1 MKIQDHLS
9 HYEKSKLNQLRKKKK
24 RRRNKRIAKKDPLKE
39 KLSLSDLK
47 QLMGMNRDRYERRGG
62 SIRRK

>member
-1 MKIQDHLS
+1 MKLQDHLS
-9 HYEKSKLNQLRKKKK
+9 HHEKSKLNQMRKKK
-24 RRRNKRIAKKDPLKE
+24 RRKKNKSKTTKDPLKE
-39 KLSLSDLK
+39 HLSMSDLK

>member
-1 MKIQDHLS
+1 MKIKDHLS
-9 HYEKSKLNQLRKKKK
+9 HHEKSKIVQMRKKK
-24 RRRNKRIAKKDPLKE
+24 RRRRNKNKTKKDPLKE
-39 KLSLSDLK
+39 IFTMSDLK